1 MTDTPALP
9 AGATRTRRI
18 LSGTV
23 AGVVQ
28 QVVTIAMQ
36 IALVPLIIDRAGPET
51 VGAYTILM
59 QLIGWGAITNL
70 GLGVTAWRFMAEA
83 HGVADGGV
91 RFATILRTTRFM
103 YWITNAAF
111 AAFVLAA
118 GVATTFLVS
127 LPPDLA
133 AQLRG
138 AAAVYAAWSIARTP
152 LTLYGDA
159 LYATQNVALASMTT
173 TLGVLLRLAGS
184 ILLVW
189 AGFGLVGLTVAAVL
203 SEFLAGLA
211 NYVLFVRL
219 HPEIGTVT
227 AGRDGALMK
236 RMLTFGSTF
245 LINTVSSQL
254 ATNTSG
260 LVFGTLFGAGAVSVA
275 YTSQMPASVLGQTIW
290 KLSHSAGPAVTQLHA
305 QADRAGLRRTYLTL
319 LRTCL
324 ACGLPLAVGLLA
336 FSRAAITL
344 WVGADQYAGDVFTLA
359 VAVSTAIEIVLHL
372 HLVFFIAQ
380 GEVRGFGIATLIANL
395 LKIAVWLAAGRTIG
409 LGGMMVVAMAI
420 QGPILAYTST
430 RVHHMLGVTS
440 GEVIRESL
448 LRPLVIAACCAAFIG
463 IATTA
468 WPLPHDWPSL
478 VGWAVAYGAL
488 WAALC
493 WGVGCTGRERVLI
506 QAGLQQ
512 HLRRW
517 AGHAGAT

>member
-1 MTDTPALP
+1 
-9 AGATRTRRI
+9 
-18 LSGTV
+18 
-23 AGVVQ
+23 
-28 QVVTIAMQ
+28 
-36 IALVPLIIDRAGPET
+36 
-51 VGAYTILM
+51 
-59 QLIGWGAITNL
+59 
-70 GLGVTAWRFMAEA
+70 
-83 HGVADGGV
+83 
-91 RFATILRTTRFM
+91 ATILRTTRFM
-103 YWITNAAF
+103 YWITNTVF

-127 LPPDLA
+127 LAPDLA
-133 AQLRG
+133 AQLRT
-138 AAAVYAAWSIARTP
+138 AAGVYAAWTVARTP

-173 TLGVLLRLAGS
+173 TLGVLLRLAVS

-219 HPEIGTVT
+219 HPEIGAIS

-236 RMLTFGSTF
+236 RMLSFGSTY
-245 LINTVSSQL
+245 LINTVSNQL

-260 LVFGTLFGAGAVSVA
+260 LVFGHLFDARAVSVA

-290 KLSHSAGPAVTQLHA
+290 KLSHSAGPAFTQLHA
-305 QADRAGLRRTYLTL
+305 QSDQAGLRRTYLTL
-319 LRTCL
+319 LRSSL

-336 FSRAAITL
+336 
-344 WVGADQYAGDVFTLA
+344 V
-359 VAVSTAIEIVLHL
+359 
-372 HLVFFIAQ
+372 
-380 GEVRGFGIATLIANL
+380 
-395 LKIAVWLAAGRTIG
+395 IG

-430 RVHHMLGVTS
+430 RVHHLLGVTP
-440 GEVIRESL
+440 GQVIRESL
-448 LRPLVIAACCAAFIG
+448 LRPIVIAACCAAFIG
-463 IATTA
+463 ITTTA

-478 VGWAVAYGAL
+478 LGWTCAYSGT

-493 WGVGCTGRERVLI
+493 WGVGCTSRERTLI

-517 AGHAGAT
+517 AGQAGAA